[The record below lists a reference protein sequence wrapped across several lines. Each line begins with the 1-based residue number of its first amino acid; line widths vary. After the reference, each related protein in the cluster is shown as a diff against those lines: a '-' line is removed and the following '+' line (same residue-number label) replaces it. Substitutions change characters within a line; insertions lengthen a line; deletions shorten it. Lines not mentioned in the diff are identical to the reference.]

1 VPEDSLPPIVQ
12 LEQLAKLADD
22 RWREYRHQSQA
33 EWRLSFGI
41 WTVLLAATLTL
52 LNLPDSADSLTP
64 VLLIRISFAFA
75 GLSVAGHWL
84 FLWRMH
90 TKLAILRN
98 EMNTILN
105 RRRDLLDFRNDE
117 KTGQDTPG
125 RSSMYMQF
133 FISLLAA
140 ALFLATAV
148 MLSVAVPDNSDA
160 VYGCANNSGRP
171 CARAEIAVLSY
182 SPHG

>member
-1 VPEDSLPPIVQ
+1 MPEDPLPPIAQ

-22 RWREYRHQSQA
+22 RWREYAHLSQA
-33 EWRLSFGI
+33 EWRLSVGV
-41 WTVLLAATLTL
+41 WTVLLGATVTL
-52 LNLPDSADSLTP
+52 LNIPDIADSLAP
-64 VLLIRISFAFA
+64 VLLIRLSFAFA

-90 TKLAILRN
+90 AKLAILRN
-98 EMNTILN
+98 EMEGILG
-105 RRRDLLDFRNDE
+105 RRRDLLDFR
-117 KTGQDTPG
+117 TGDKPSQDTPG
-125 RSSMYMQF
+125 RTSMYMQF

-148 MLSVAVPDNSDA
+148 VLSAVVPDKSDA
-160 VYGCANNSGRP
+160 VYGRASNTGRP
-171 CARAEIAVLSY
+171 CARAATAVLSY